1 MSKKNKWVK
10 FDEPEFEDDK
20 DLYKKEQFTIP
31 QMQKKSKNV
40 RTEKEKTFRPSEF
53 VSPIRGRNVK
63 DVKDSEFI
71 NGFGNV
77 GERYKNMKAAS
88 GNESLDDVSD
98 FDDVTFKN
106 NRQNANQE
114 VTRKPVQKYEDDK
127 VFYKE
132 EYRETPRKPVQK
144 YEDDRVFYKEEYRE
158 TPRRQVFK
166 EDMEVKQTPIYEEQ
180 FTVSSERNVLN
191 QENKLEN
198 NKDSSEQS
206 HESKIHK
213 RYNNTVN
220 DDTMVFNTEYMVNQL
235 NRNKNR
241 KMQLEQAEEE
251 IFIDETEEEYDADN
265 SFETVKSYEAG
276 KSYDPGRTYETGKS
290 TRTTKS
296 HENDELT
303 KFGETEEFEDF
314 FSDGLSIQTREADE
328 RLIGTPAN
336 FKKFNFKKV
345 KEEKNLNNNN
355 EGIVKTK
362 PQIVERKQVIEKP
375 REVDAPVRKDDF
387 KDNKD
392 VIDSHTPIY
401 FGDYQLPPVSLL
413 KKSDIDLECIPEWVL
428 EQSQMLD
435 ETFTQF
441 NIDAKVER
449 FRKGPTVTR
458 YEVKLAAG
466 INVKKIMGIKDNIKM
481 NMAAKD
487 IRIEAPIPGKPNV
500 GIEVPNVESTIVPFG
515 NIADTQQFRNTTA
528 LSIGLGLSIDGTNIY
543 TDIAKMP
550 HGLIAGATG
559 SGKSVCINTL
569 LISLLMK
576 NSPEQLRLMLIDPK
590 VVELIAYNDLPHLIT
605 PVINDPKVAAGG
617 LTWAVDEMER
627 RYKLFAQSRVRD
639 IGGYNKKNL
648 DSPMAYIVIVIDELA
663 DLMMVASNEVE
674 DSIQRLTQKSRACGI
689 HLIVA
694 TQRPT
699 TDVVKGTIKSNIPS
713 RIAFRVASF
722 TDSVTILDSQG
733 AESLL
738 GMGDMLVS
746 DGGVEKVRVQ
756 GAYISDAEI
765 DAVTDFIRD
774 QRDPAYVFEHDELL
788 KTSSVD
794 GFSQVDELVQ
804 EVAYYV
810 VENKTASINKIQKE
824 FNIGFNRAQKIVDSL
839 ESLNI
844 VSENVGTKP
853 REVLVD
859 ITELNIILG
868 NL

>member
-1 MSKKNKWVK
+1 MNTKNTVLK
-10 FDEPEFEDDK
+10 
-20 DLYKKEQFTIP
+20 TA
-31 QMQKKSKNV
+31 
-40 RTEKEKTFRPSEF
+40 TE
-53 VSPIRGRNVK
+53 
-63 DVKDSEFI
+63 
-71 NGFGNV
+71 
-77 GERYKNMKAAS
+77 
-88 GNESLDDVSD
+88 SD
-98 FDDVTFKN
+98 P
-106 NRQNANQE
+106 RS
-114 VTRKPVQKYEDDK
+114 
-127 VFYKE
+127 KE
-132 EYRETPRKPVQK
+132 EKRAS
-144 YEDDRVFYKEEYRE
+144 D
-158 TPRRQVFK
+158 
-166 EDMEVKQTPIYEEQ
+166 
-180 FTVSSERNVLN
+180 
-191 QENKLEN
+191 
-198 NKDSSEQS
+198 
-206 HESKIHK
+206 IHK

-220 DDTMVFNTEYMVNQL
+220 DDTMVFTTEYMINQL
-235 NRNKNR
+235 NSSRNR
-241 KMQLEQAEEE
+241 KKQLEEADEE
-251 IFIDETEEEYDADN
+251 IFIDEDEEEYEMNN
-265 SFETVKSYEAG
+265 SFESEELI
-276 KSYDPGRTYETGKS
+276 YDE
-290 TRTTKS
+290 
-296 HENDELT
+296 EV
-303 KFGETEEFEDF
+303 EEFEDF
-314 FSDGLSIQTREADE
+314 FSTELSVETREADANI
-328 RLIGTPAN
+328 IGNSAN
-336 FKKFNFKKV
+336 FKKVPIKKEKSKVTTNNIIEEVV
-345 KEEKNLNNNN
+345 K
-355 EGIVKTK
+355 
-362 PQIVERKQVIEKP
+362 PKP
-375 REVDAPVRKDDF
+375 RVEQRFAVEKHTVRNEPSERDRVSEQRYIG
-387 KDNKD
+387 N
-392 VIDSHTPIY
+392 Y
-401 FGDYQLPPVSLL
+401 MLPPVSLL
-413 KKSDIDLECIPEWVL
+413 KKSEIDLDFIPEWVE
-428 EQSQMLD
+428 EQSIMLD

-441 NIDAKVER
+441 GIDARVER

-500 GIEVPNVESTIVPFG
+500 GIEVPNIESDLVAFG
-515 NIADTQQFRNTTA
+515 NIADTEEFRSTSA

-543 TDIAKMP
+543 TDISKMP

-569 LISLLMK
+569 LVSLLMK
-576 NSPEQLRLMLIDPK
+576 NSPEELRLMLIDPK

-617 LTWAVDEMER
+617 LSWAVDEMER

-639 IGGYNKKNL
+639 IAGYNRKNV
-648 DSPMAYIVIVIDELA
+648 DSKIAYIVIVIDELA

-756 GAYISDAEI
+756 GAYISDSEI

-774 QRDPAYVFEHDELL
+774 QRDPSYVFEHEELL
-788 KTSSVD
+788 KSSSVD
-794 GFSQVDELVQ
+794 GFSQLDELVQ

-824 FNIGFNRAQKIVDSL
+824 FSIGFNRAQKIVDSL
-839 ESLNI
+839 EMLNI

-859 ITELNIILG
+859 ITELNLILEE
-868 NL
+868 L

>member
-1 MSKKNKWVK
+1 MAKKTKYVK
-10 FDEPEFEDDK
+10 FDESEFEDDK
-20 DLYKKEQFTIP
+20 DLYKKENFTIP
-31 QMQKKSKNV
+31 QIQRKSKNV
-40 RTEKEKTFRPSEF
+40 RTEKEKTFKPSEF
-53 VSPIRGRNVK
+53 VSPIRGRNVV

-77 GERYKNMKAAS
+77 GERYKNMKAAV
-88 GNESLDDVSD
+88 GNEELEDVSD

-106 NRQNANQE
+106 NRNIPKSE
-114 VTRKPVQKYEDDK
+114 VSKKIEQKYEEEK
-127 VFYKE
+127 LVYKE
-132 EYRETPRKPVQK
+132 DYKQIPRKQVYRDDMGIKPSPVH
-144 YEDDRVFYKEEYRE
+144 EEE
-158 TPRRQVFK
+158 
-166 EDMEVKQTPIYEEQ
+166 
-180 FTVSSERNVLN
+180 FTVNNERKVL
-191 QENKLEN
+191 KT
-198 NKDSSEQS
+198 DSGVNSNTNYS

-213 RYNNTVN
+213 MYNNTVN
-220 DDTMVFNTEYMVNQL
+220 DDTMVFTTEYMVNQL
-235 NRNKNR
+235 NSNRNR
-241 KMQLEQAEEE
+241 KKQLEEAEEE
-251 IFIDETEEEYDADN
+251 IFIDESEEEYKAIN
-265 SFETVKSYEAG
+265 TLGSEKLI
-276 KSYDPGRTYETGKS
+276 K
-290 TRTTKS
+290 
-296 HENDELT
+296 HEEP
-303 KFGETEEFEDF
+303 EEFEDF
-314 FSDGLSIQTREADE
+314 FSTELAVQTRDADE
-328 RLIGTPAN
+328 RIIGTPAN
-336 FKKFNFKKV
+336 FKKFNFKEV
-345 KEEKNLNNNN
+345 KEKKNLNNNSERVAN
-355 EGIVKTK
+355 VK
-362 PQIVERKQVIEKP
+362 PQITEKP
-375 REVDAPVRKDDF
+375 IEVEKPVV
-387 KDNKD
+387 NKQFN
-392 VIDSHTPIY
+392 SHQEMTKKPETVY
-401 FGDYQLPPVSLL
+401 FGNYQLPPVSLL
-413 KKSDIDLECIPEWVL
+413 KKSDIDLDCIPEWVL

-441 NIDAKVER
+441 GIDAKVER

-500 GIEVPNVESTIVPFG
+500 GIEVPNVESDLVAFG
-515 NIADTQQFRNTTA
+515 NIADTEQFRNTSA

-569 LISLLMK
+569 LVSLLMK

-617 LTWAVDEMER
+617 LSWAVDEMER
-627 RYKLFAQSRVRD
+627 RYKLFAQNRVRD
-639 IGGYNKKNL
+639 IAGFNRKNA
-648 DSPMAYIVIVIDELA
+648 DSQMAYIVIVIDELA

-756 GAYISDAEI
+756 GAYISDSEI
-765 DAVTDFIRD
+765 DAVTEFIRD
-774 QRDPAYVFEHDELL
+774 QREPSYVFEHEELL

-794 GFSQVDELVQ
+794 GFSQIDELVQ

-810 VENKTASINKIQKE
+810 VENKTASINRIQKE
-824 FNIGFNRAQKIVDSL
+824 FSIGFNRAQKIVDSL

-859 ITELNIILG
+859 MTELNLILED
-868 NL
+868 L

>member
-1 MSKKNKWVK
+1 MVKKNKFVK
-10 FDEPEFEDDK
+10 FDETDIEDDK
-20 DLYKKEQFTIP
+20 DLYKTEHFTIP
-31 QMQKKSKNV
+31 QIQRKSKNV
-40 RTEKEKTFRPSEF
+40 RTEKEKTFEPSEF

-77 GERYKNMKAAS
+77 GERYKNMKAA
-88 GNESLDDVSD
+88 GEDTAKDVSD
-98 FDDVTFKN
+98 FEDVTFKN
-106 NRQNANQE
+106 AKQNAISRQNKLKTSNDDLYAD
-114 VTRKPVQKYEDDK
+114 VTFTKRDQVKPTK
-127 VFYKE
+127 
-132 EYRETPRKPVQK
+132 
-144 YEDDRVFYKEEYRE
+144 
-158 TPRRQVFK
+158 QVFK
-166 EDMEVKQTPIYEEQ
+166 HDSNIEQTPMYEEE
-180 FTVSSERNVLN
+180 FTVSKKVGKINTEIEIMEDSL
-191 QENKLEN
+191 
-198 NKDSSEQS
+198 KDK
-206 HESKIHK
+206 SKGVSNIHK
-213 RYNNTVN
+213 KYNNTVN
-220 DDTMVFNTEYMVNQL
+220 DDTMVFNTEYMMNQL
-235 NRNKNR
+235 NSNRNR
-241 KMQLEQAEEE
+241 KKFLDEQEEE
-251 IFIDETEEEYDADN
+251 IFIDELEEEYEVDN
-265 SFETVKSYEAG
+265 TFDSKELI
-276 KSYDPGRTYETGKS
+276 R
-290 TRTTKS
+290 
-296 HENDELT
+296 DEDN
-303 KFGETEEFEDF
+303 EEFNDF
-314 FSDGLSIQTREADE
+314 FGSGLKIETREADSKI
-328 RLIGTPAN
+328 IGKQFDFRKN
-336 FKKFNFKKV
+336 KSKKV
-345 KEEKNLNNNN
+345 IQGNTSNN
-355 EGIVKTK
+355 
-362 PQIVERKQVIEKP
+362 VIEEETMFRP
-375 REVDAPVRKDDF
+375 QQNTEVSANNVAHI
-387 KDNKD
+387 NNMTQANN
-392 VIDSHTPIY
+392 VSHTNSMTQANNLTRKNDMTQTNDMIRKNDTVQGNSVTHEEYTYKARMPFSGGY
-401 FGDYQLPPVSLL
+401 ELPPVSLL
-413 KKSDIDLECIPEWVL
+413 KKSNIDLECIPEWVE

-441 NIDAKVER
+441 GIDAKVER

-500 GIEVPNVESTIVPFG
+500 GIEVPNIVSDLVAFG
-515 NIADTQQFRNTTA
+515 NIADTPEFRETSP

-569 LISLLMK
+569 LVSLLMK
-576 NSPEQLRLMLIDPK
+576 NSPEELRLMLIDPK

-627 RYKLFAQSRVRD
+627 RYKLFAQNRVRD
-639 IGGYNKKNL
+639 IAGYNRKNE
-648 DSPMAYIVIVIDELA
+648 DSKMAYIVIVIDELA

-756 GAYISDAEI
+756 GAYISDSEI
-765 DAVTDFIRD
+765 DAVTDFIRS
-774 QRDPAYVFEHDELL
+774 QREPSYVFEHEQLL
-788 KTSSVD
+788 KTQTSD
-794 GFSQVDELVQ
+794 GFSQIDELVQ

-824 FNIGFNRAQKIVDSL
+824 FSIGFNRAQKIVDSL
-839 ESLNI
+839 EMLNI

-859 ITELNIILG
+859 MTELKLIMEDL
-868 NL
+868 

>member
-1 MSKKNKWVK
+1 MSKKTKWVK
-10 FDEPEFEDDK
+10 FDESEFEDDK

-31 QMQKKSKNV
+31 QIQKKSKNV
-40 RTEKEKTFRPSEF
+40 RTEKEKTFKPSEF

-77 GERYKNMKAAS
+77 GERYKNMKAAAIV
-88 GNESLDDVSD
+88 EDFEDVSD
-98 FDDVTFKN
+98 FEDVTFKN
-106 NRQNANQE
+106 SRQSASREMNKKAE
-114 VTRKPVQKYEDDK
+114 QKYVEKEYSYHDE
-127 VFYKE
+127 YKQ
-132 EYRETPRKPVQK
+132 TPK
-144 YEDDRVFYKEEYRE
+144 
-158 TPRRQVFK
+158 RQVFK
-166 EDMEVKQTPIYEEQ
+166 EDTEVKQVPVHEEE
-180 FTVSSERNVLN
+180 FTVNNNRDVLKTDVKFDN
-191 QENKLEN
+191 NYDSNRKLN
-198 NKDSSEQS
+198 
-206 HESKIHK
+206 ESKIHK
-213 RYNNTVN
+213 MYNNTVN
-220 DDTMVFNTEYMVNQL
+220 DDTMVFTTEDMVNRL
-235 NRNKNR
+235 NSNRNR
-241 KMQLEQAEEE
+241 KKQLESAEEE
-251 IFIDETEEEYDADN
+251 IFIDEDEEEYENDN
-265 SFETVKSYEAG
+265 SFETE
-276 KSYDPGRTYETGKS
+276 ELI
-290 TRTTKS
+290 
-296 HENDELT
+296 NDE
-303 KFGETEEFEDF
+303 EVEEFEDF
-314 FSDGLSIQTREADE
+314 FSAGLSIETRTADE
-328 RLIGTPAN
+328 KLIGTPAN
-336 FKKFNFKKV
+336 FKKFNFRKV
-345 KEEKNLNNNN
+345 KEEKSFNNNI
-355 EGIVKTK
+355 EEVVSSK
-362 PQIVERKQVIEKP
+362 PQVVEKP
-375 REVDAPVRKDDF
+375 KTTGNPSKSGSFNTSNETVEPSRPV
-387 KDNKD
+387 
-392 VIDSHTPIY
+392 Y
-401 FGDYQLPPVSLL
+401 FGNYQLPPVSLL
-413 KKSDIDLECIPEWVL
+413 KKSDIDLECIPEWVI

-435 ETFTQF
+435 ETFAQF
-441 NIDAKVER
+441 GIDAKVER

-500 GIEVPNVESTIVPFG
+500 GIEVPNVESDLVAFG
-515 NIADTQQFRNTTA
+515 NIADTNQFRSSSA

-569 LISLLMK
+569 LVSLLMK

-617 LTWAVDEMER
+617 LSWAVDEMER
-627 RYKLFAQSRVRD
+627 RYKLFAQNRVRD
-639 IGGYNKKNL
+639 IAGYNKKNV
-648 DSPMAYIVIVIDELA
+648 DSQMAYIVIVIDELA

-756 GAYISDAEI
+756 GAYISDSEI
-765 DAVTDFIRD
+765 DAVTEFIRD
-774 QRDPAYVFEHDELL
+774 QRDTAYVFEHEELL

-794 GFSQVDELVQ
+794 AFSQIDELVQ

-824 FNIGFNRAQKIVDSL
+824 FSIGFNRAQKIVDSL

-859 ITELNIILG
+859 ITELNIILEDI
-868 NL
+868 

>member
-1 MSKKNKWVK
+1 MAKKNKWVK
-10 FDEPEFEDDK
+10 FDESEIHEEK
-20 DLYKKEQFTIP
+20 DLYKSENFSIP
-31 QMQKKSKNV
+31 QIQRKSKNI
-40 RTEKEKTFRPSEF
+40 RTEKEKTFEPSEF

-77 GERYKNMKAAS
+77 GDRYKNMKAA
-88 GNESLDDVSD
+88 GPEGQKDVSD
-98 FDDVTFKN
+98 FEDVTFKSSKKDILDN
-106 NRQNANQE
+106 NVNTKTNTKTNTTTSPKKDVIANNKNLEFNVESNFRIKSVKSPDIKTKQNFDNTE
-114 VTRKPVQKYEDDK
+114 KPTPQK
-127 VFYKE
+127 
-132 EYRETPRKPVQK
+132 
-144 YEDDRVFYKEEYRE
+144 
-158 TPRRQVFK
+158 QVFK
-166 EDMEVKQTPIYEEQ
+166 NDTKVEKTPIHEEEFTVKGAAETSKTESRSEEQ
-180 FTVSSERNVLN
+180 KKVDREA
-191 QENKLEN
+191 E
-198 NKDSSEQS
+198 
-206 HESKIHK
+206 IHK
-213 RYNNTVN
+213 KYNNTVN

-235 NRNKNR
+235 NSNKNR
-241 KMQLEQAEEE
+241 KKMLDEAEEE
-251 IFIDETEEEYDADN
+251 IFIDELEEEYEYN
-265 SFETVKSYEAG
+265 TTIETKERV
-276 KSYDPGRTYETGKS
+276 YDE
-290 TRTTKS
+290 
-296 HENDELT
+296 EDEEL
-303 KFGETEEFEDF
+303 GDF
-314 FSDGLSIQTREADE
+314 FGSGLTIETREADE
-328 RLIGTPAN
+328 KII
-336 FKKFNFKKV
+336 KKPFSFPNVVEKEVKTEESFNNVIEEEIEKNIPKKENIEENPNDN
-345 KEEKNLNNNN
+345 KTQFTHEEKNIDTAK
-355 EGIVKTK
+355 E
-362 PQIVERKQVIEKP
+362 IVEEESVIESEK
-375 REVDAPVRKDDF
+375 
-387 KDNKD
+387 
-392 VIDSHTPIY
+392 VIDKRQTNNSN
-401 FGDYQLPPVSLL
+401 YQLPPVSLL
-413 KKSDIDLECIPEWVL
+413 NKSEIDLDYIPEWVE
-428 EQSQMLD
+428 EQSHMLD

-441 NIDAKVER
+441 GIDAKVER

-466 INVKKIMGIKDNIKM
+466 INVKKIIGIKDNIKM

-500 GIEVPNVESTIVPFG
+500 GIEVPNVESDLVAFG
-515 NIADTQQFRNTTA
+515 NIADTSDFRSTSN

-543 TDIAKMP
+543 TDISKMP

-569 LISLLMK
+569 LVSLLMK
-576 NSPEQLRLMLIDPK
+576 NSPEELRLMLIDPK

-617 LTWAVDEMER
+617 LSWAVDEMER

-639 IGGYNKKNL
+639 IAGFNKKNE
-648 DSPMAYIVIVIDELA
+648 DSKMAYIVIVIDELA

-756 GAYISDAEI
+756 GAYISDSEI

-774 QRDPAYVFEHDELL
+774 QLDPSYVFEHEELL
-788 KTSSVD
+788 KTSSTD
-794 GFSQVDELVQ
+794 GFNQIDELVQ

-810 VENKTASINKIQKE
+810 VENKTASINRIQKE
-824 FNIGFNRAQKIVDSL
+824 FSIGFNRAQKIVDSL
-839 ESLNI
+839 EMINV

-859 ITELNIILG
+859 KTELELILDD
-868 NL
+868 L